1 MSQNNATTDRRHARP
16 HPRWAWAVIA
26 LAVAGIAVRQA
37 SRSERTPRRGAR
49 RLERAIAELQG
60 KYLVGV
66 AEWPFVDRAEL
77 LEQAQAFEA
86 GPPLRRFR
94 FVVLVGELAGPD
106 AALQRLIENEKQP
119 RAAQW
124 SADERRIEKTLRRL
138 YRDQAAG
145 RLTATW
151 LGRRER
157 RLLERRLGWN
167 GRLALHPAGGPEPEV
182 REALLASARRTALA
196 IVAGFAAL
204 LLFGVVGLAA
214 LLAFAALLFSGKLQR
229 PLAAPALQGGI
240 YAETFA
246 IWLVLFVV
254 LAALPDLW
262 VAAGL
267 IRPMRHSG
275 LLVQG
280 GAMLLSLAAL
290 LWPVWRGVPWPTV
303 REEIGWTLGRRP
315 LIEVLLG
322 GATYVAAIPL
332 LFVGLIAAALLL
344 SIERL
349 LPGSAAPEALDPTTL
364 PSHPII
370 EWVTRGGAWGRLQVV
385 LIASVVAPLV
395 EETMFRGVLY
405 RHLRDATG
413 GRLGFGLS
421 VFVSGAAVS
430 FVFAAIHPQGWVA
443 IPALMSLA
451 FAFAL
456 VREWRGTLVPAV
468 IAHGLN
474 NGLVTWLLFRLVH
487 L

>member
-1 MSQNNATTDRRHARP
+1 MSQTNATTDRRQARP
-16 HPRWAWAVIA
+16 HPRWAWAVIM
-26 LAVAGIAVRQA
+26 LAVAGIAVRQT
-37 SRSERTPRRGAR
+37 SRSEHTPRRGTR
-49 RLERAIAELQG
+49 RLERAIAEMQG
-60 KYLVGV
+60 KYLLGVG
-66 AEWPFVDRAEL
+66 EWPFVDRTEL
-77 LEQAQAFEA
+77 LEQAQAFDA

-94 FVVLVGELAGPD
+94 FVVIVGELAGPD
-106 AALQRLIENEKQP
+106 AALERLIDYEKQP
-119 RAAQW
+119 SAGRW

-145 RLTATW
+145 RLSAPS
-151 LGRRER
+151 LGRHDR
-157 RLLERRLGWN
+157 RLLQRKLGWN
-167 GRLALHPAGGPEPEV
+167 GRLALHPADGPEPEV
-182 REALLASARRTALA
+182 RQALLASAQRTALA
-196 IVAGFAAL
+196 LVAGFFAL
-204 LLFGVVGLAA
+204 LFFGVVGLAA
-214 LLAFAALLFSGKLQR
+214 LLSFVALLLSGKLQR

-254 LAALPDLW
+254 LASLPDLW
-262 VAAGL
+262 VATGL

-290 LWPVWRGVPWPTV
+290 LWPVWRGVPWPRV
-303 REEIGWTLGRRP
+303 REEIGWTFGRRP

-332 LFVGLIAAALLL
+332 LFVGLIGAALLL

-349 LPGSAAPEALDPTTL
+349 LPGSSAPEALDPTTL

-370 EWVTRGGAWGRLQVV
+370 EWVTRGGAWGRVQVV

-413 GRLGFGLS
+413 GRLGFGFS

-456 VREWRGTLVPAV
+456 AREWRGTLVPAV

>member
-1 MSQNNATTDRRHARP
+1 MSQTNATTDRRHGRP
-16 HPRWAWAVIA
+16 HPRWAWMVIV
-26 LAVAGIAVRQA
+26 LAATGIAVRQT

-49 RLERAIAELQG
+49 RLERAIAEMQG
-60 KYLVGV
+60 KYLLGV
-66 AEWPFVDRAEL
+66 AEWPLVDRAQL
-77 LEQAQAFEA
+77 LEQAQAFDA
-86 GPPLRRFR
+86 GPPLSRFR
-94 FVVLVGELAGPD
+94 FVVIIGELAGPD
-106 AALQRLIENEKQP
+106 AAIERLMDYEKQP
-119 RAAQW
+119 RAARW
-124 SADERRIEKTLRRL
+124 SADERRVEKTLRRL

-145 RLTATW
+145 RLAAPS
-151 LGRRER
+151 LGRHDR
-157 RLLERRLGWN
+157 RHLEKRLGWN
-167 GRLALHPAGGPEPEV
+167 GRLALHPADGPEPDV
-182 REALLASARRTALA
+182 RQALLASAQRTALA
-196 IVAGFAAL
+196 LVAGVAAL
-204 LLFGVVGLAA
+204 ALAGVVGLAA
-214 LLAFAALLFSGKLQR
+214 LLAFAALLLSGKLQR

-254 LAALPDLW
+254 LASLPDLW
-262 VAAGL
+262 MATGL
-267 IRPMRHSG
+267 VRPMRHSG

-280 GAMLLSLAAL
+280 GAMLLSLTAL
-290 LWPVWRGVPWPTV
+290 LWPVWRGLPWPTV

-332 LFVGLIAAALLL
+332 LFLGLIGAAILL

-349 LPGSAAPEALDPTTL
+349 LPGSSASGALDPTTL

-413 GRLGFGLS
+413 GRLGFGFS

-456 VREWRGTLVPAV
+456 AREWRGTLVPAV

-474 NGLVTWLLFRLVH
+474 NGLVTWLLFRLVGP
-487 L
+487 